1 MDCPG
6 FQLEQGSKIR
16 PGAII
21 YIASPAGG
29 GSGHSITIK
38 VFKV

>member
-1 MDCPG
+1 MDCHG
-6 FQLEQGSKIR
+6 FQLEQGSKIT

-21 YIASPAGG
+21 NGASSIG
-29 GSGHSITIK
+29 GSGHTITIK